1 MHVQVSSSLP
11 GGQAGQPVR
20 LVASGRLLRNDAES
34 LESCRVVDGCI
45 VHAMVQPGARARG
58 GTASHPTPT
67 APPPAAPEPPVDVVA
82 MGLDRLVAIG
92 APRDQ
97 VETLRAVYLAEIQM
111 IADRLPQQG
120 DVSQHWRRAEDAFLA
135 AQPCPHTAGPTEFVA
150 NIQPL
155 LRAAAAAGRLPVPI
169 GTPGVG
175 GDGGPGSRRRW
186 IDPAAALGL
195 RALPPTAA
203 RARPGEARPGP
214 ADALPRAAADAAA
227 PDAADSDASDS
238 DDDERAAGRAAQGLP
253 PRAGAPAAQPV
264 SCGMA
269 SASFLYGLFIGYLA
283 GFWAMLF
290 LTRTGPG
297 RQYFLTG
304 CLLGVMLHVAGP
316 SLFDPVGPAPQP
328 QPRGTGFTT
337 NPPIALPP

>member
-1 MHVQVSSSLP
+1 MRTVHIQLVNGTRFTLDAGACATVGQLRDLVSSSLP

-155 LRAAAAAGRLPVPI
+155 LRAAAAAGRLP
-169 GTPGVG
+169 
-175 GDGGPGSRRRW
+175 
-186 IDPAAALGL
+186 
-195 RALPPTAA
+195 
-203 RARPGEARPGP
+203 
-214 ADALPRAAADAAA
+214 
-227 PDAADSDASDS
+227 
-238 DDDERAAGRAAQGLP
+238 
-253 PRAGAPAAQPV
+253 PV

-328 QPRGTGFTT
+328 QPRGTDFTT
-337 NPPIALPP
+337 NPPIALPPSLRGTTAPAGGR

>member
-1 MHVQVSSSLP
+1 MRTVHIQLVNGTRFTLDAGACATVGQLRDLVSSSLP

-45 VHAMVQPGARARG
+45 VHAM
-58 GTASHPTPT
+58 
-67 APPPAAPEPPVDVVA
+67 
-82 MGLDRLVAIG
+82 
-92 APRDQ
+92 
-97 VETLRAVYLAEIQM
+97 
-111 IADRLPQQG
+111 
-120 DVSQHWRRAEDAFLA
+120 
-135 AQPCPHTAGPTEFVA
+135 
-150 NIQPL
+150 
-155 LRAAAAAGRLPVPI
+155 
-169 GTPGVG
+169 
-175 GDGGPGSRRRW
+175 
-186 IDPAAALGL
+186 
-195 RALPPTAA
+195 
-203 RARPGEARPGP
+203 
-214 ADALPRAAADAAA
+214 
-227 PDAADSDASDS
+227 
-238 DDDERAAGRAAQGLP
+238 
-253 PRAGAPAAQPV
+253 PV

-328 QPRGTGFTT
+328 QPRGTDFTT
-337 NPPIALPP
+337 NPPIALPPSLRGTTAPAGGR